1 MKKIWK
7 LIASTMLVTSAVFA
21 QDDYDYADQSEEQYT
36 EQEQA
41 EIQAEDQASDA
52 SEEEESNEVSSIQ
65 NNNQVTNQTNIQQAN
80 QVNIQ
85 NNYYAQG
92 EANKAPE
99 PANTEEDYSAQEP
112 APRQVNHFGFGLKV
126 AFDYGRMYGFKEDLD
141 NDSDISGTPSG
152 FGFEAGLMVR
162 IQMIPNLF
170 FAPEV
175 NIAYISTNHE
185 YMESE
190 RKYNSVDLEIPLLMR
205 GIVANRFYITAGPQV
220 VFSMNSKAEIEP
232 IVTELGG
239 GVNIKAESKEKIEQA
254 SFGFGIAAGAGF
266 NIYEGLFIDLRY
278 YMGITEL
285 YPDVKTLDDLEYAE
299 GDFSMI
305 DMSGARMMKFKVG
318 ISYWFM

>member
-1 MKKIWK
+1 MKKIWT
-7 LIASTMLVTSAVFA
+7 LIASTMLVASVAFA

-52 SEEEESNEVSSIQ
+52 SEEEESNEANSIQ

-99 PANTEEDYSAQEP
+99 PANTEEDNSAQEP
-112 APRQVNHFGFGLKV
+112 APRQVNRFGFGLRV
-126 AFDYGRMYGFKEDLD
+126 AFDYGRMFGFKEDMD
-141 NDSDISGTPSG
+141 NDSDISGSPSG
-152 FGFEAGLMVR
+152 IGFEAGLMVR
-162 IQMIPNLF
+162 FQMIPNLF

-175 NIAYISTNHE
+175 NVAYISTNHE
-185 YMESE
+185 YMGSE

-205 GIVANRFYITAGPQV
+205 GIVADRFYVTGGPQV
-220 VFSMNSKAEIEP
+220 VFSMSSKAEIEP
-232 IVTELGG
+232 LKVTSVG
-239 GVNIKAESKEKIEQA
+239 ITKESEEKIDQA

-278 YMGITEL
+278 YMGLTEL
-285 YPDVKTLDDLEYAE
+285 YPDVKSMDDFNDGDVAE
-299 GDFSMI
+299 GDFYMI
-305 DMSGARMMKFKVG
+305 NMSGARMMKFKVG
-318 ISYWFM
+318 ISYWFK